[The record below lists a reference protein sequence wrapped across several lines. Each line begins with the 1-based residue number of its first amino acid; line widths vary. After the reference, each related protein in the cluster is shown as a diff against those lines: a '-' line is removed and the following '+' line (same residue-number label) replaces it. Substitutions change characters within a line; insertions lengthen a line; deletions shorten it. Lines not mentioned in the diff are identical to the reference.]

1 MRAIVRSLTG
11 RPFRRAGREFPAE
24 GVEVDL
30 DALGPI
36 AVEAILA
43 EPRLRVEV
51 RGEAAQPSQRPEGG
65 APQGS
70 AATTGDL
77 GASATLVEPERDAEG
92 RVRINLA
99 SAETLRSVRGIGPQL
114 ADAIVARRQNVGPF
128 ASVDD
133 LVGLPGIG
141 KRNLAALAE
150 QVTCT

>member
-30 DALGPI
+30 DALGPV

-43 EPRLRVEV
+43 EPRLRVEIH
-51 RGEAAQPSQRPEGG
+51 APQRPECE
-65 APQGS
+65 ARQGP

-77 GASATLVEPERDAEG
+77 GAPAAPAEPERDADG
-92 RVRINLA
+92 RVRVNHA
-99 SAETLRSVRGIGPQL
+99 RADTLRAVRGIGPQL
-114 ADAIVARRQNVGPF
+114 AEAIVARRQKIGPF
-128 ASVDD
+128 ATLDD

-141 KRNLAALAE
+141 KRSLAALAE
-150 QVTCT
+150 QLTCT